1 MPTSNATLGLGGFGR
16 RSAGPEE
23 DGGIQ
28 KALMGSRAHAGIGA
42 RWQGFWMILGVA
54 GSGGSWGGSLQAGLE
69 RLARRGRPWKDWR
82 GLRRH
87 MVTTD
92 YDCLDLMRAA

>member
-54 GSGGSWGGSLQAGLE
+54 GSGGSWGDLCRQASRGWRGGAGL
-69 RLARRGRPWKDWR
+69 GRIGEVFGGIWLQR
-82 GLRRH
+82 I
-87 MVTTD
+87 TI
-92 YDCLDLMRAA
+92 A